1 MAWLGTRRSIRLDGE
16 LTSVKISQDS
26 QYALINRASENGP
39 PAVRVLFVCVRVHV
53 GATMFRH
60 ACARRTRA

>member
-1 MAWLGTRRSIRLDGE
+1 MIRLEGE

-39 PAVRVLFVCVRVHV
+39 PAVRRSISFLYPFLFPSNVRGV
-53 GATMFRH
+53 GRGE
-60 ACARRTRA
+60 

>member
-1 MAWLGTRRSIRLDGE
+1 MIRLEGE

-39 PAVRVLFVCVRVHV
+39 RRYVVSFVRGR
-53 GATMFRH
+53 
-60 ACARRTRA
+60 